1 MKQTE
6 ENFNGTILKNG
17 ISDIRKMIRELNTM
31 FKANNIPV
39 FMAVYNPEC
48 QNVIYETTLPEEVNV
63 NDVQVIRQFNKFL
76 RDCTDF

>member
-6 ENFNGTILKNG
+6 ENFNGTVLKNG
-17 ISDIRKMIRELNTM
+17 ISDIRKMIRELNAM
-31 FKANNIPV
+31 FRTNNVPV

-48 QNVIYETTLPEEVNV
+48 KNIIYETTLPEEVDV
-63 NDVQVIRQFNKFL
+63 NDVQAIRQFNKFL